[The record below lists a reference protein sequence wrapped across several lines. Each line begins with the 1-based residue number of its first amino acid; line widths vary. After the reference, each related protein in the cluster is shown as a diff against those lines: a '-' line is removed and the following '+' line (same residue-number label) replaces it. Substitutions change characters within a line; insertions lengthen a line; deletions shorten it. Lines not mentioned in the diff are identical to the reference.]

1 MLRLR
6 PFVMGDAELVAAWL
20 ADEMTFYKCTGGGLG
35 EYPLD
40 RARLADMPEH
50 MAFVAVDEET
60 PVGFFT
66 LRRQQGG
73 FDHLRF
79 CFVVVDDR
87 KRGMGYGRRMLQ
99 LGLTYAR
106 ALCGAK
112 MVSLCVFE
120 NNKPA
125 HRCYEAVGF
134 RDVVPK
140 VPKSLRIKDA
150 DWPGIEME
158 MQL

>member
-6 PFVMGDAELVAAWL
+6 PFVLQDGDHVASWL

-35 EYPLD
+35 DYPLAKD
-40 RARLADMPEH
+40 RLADMPEH
-50 MAFVAVDEET
+50 MAFMALDEDV

-79 CFVVVDDR
+79 CFVVVDDQ
-87 KRGMGYGRRMLQ
+87 KRGKGYGRRMLK
-99 LGLTYAR
+99 LGLTYAKEI
-106 ALCGAK
+106 CGAK
-112 MVSLCVFE
+112 KVSLCVFE

-125 HRCYEAVGF
+125 HRCYEAIGF
-134 RDVVPK
+134 RDVVLD
-140 VPKSLRIKDA
+140 VPKSLRIKEE
-150 DWPGIEME
+150 DWPSIEME
-158 MQL
+158 IQL